1 MARSTWRGA
10 HESSS
15 ISPLQTPILQHLFAF
30 ILVILTA
37 CYGSVLLPS
46 PLGDFVL
53 VSKNENI
60 YNGSLLTQ
68 NNSLETI
75 PVTVEPQDVMTPH
88 TGIHTEPCR

>member
-1 MARSTWRGA
+1 MSGEDHMATTAAWP
-10 HESSS
+10 SSS

-30 ILVILTA
+30 ILVIPTM
-37 CYGSVLLPS
+37 CFGSALLPF

-75 PVTVEPQDVMTPH
+75 PVTMEP
-88 TGIHTEPCR
+88 